1 MAGVK
6 IDTIKEY
13 FSNAKVARFMPNT
26 PCSLGSGAVGA
37 DVSDFTDKTDIDFI
51 KAILDV
57 LGYYVFVKEEDIS
70 NVIGVAGSAP
80 AYFYLFIKSIVEAGV
95 KRGLSEEDAKKLATY
110 TMIGSGEMI
119 LASDKSLDDLVTAV
133 CSKGGT
139 TIEAVKVFNG
149 QLNDLVEDAINACVN
164 RSKELEKGV

>member
-1 MAGVK
+1 MQIRK
-6 IDTIKEY
+6 Y
-13 FSNAKVARFMPNT
+13 F
-26 PCSLGSGAVGA
+26 
-37 DVSDFTDKTDIDFI
+37 
-51 KAILDV
+51 
-57 LGYYVFVKEEDIS
+57 
-70 NVIGVAGSAP
+70 
-80 AYFYLFIKSIVEAGV
+80 YFYLFIKSIVEAGV

-110 TMIGSGEMI
+110 TMSGSGEMI